1 MPPIYMIEHSD
12 YNIEKT
18 ENEQLFINIV
28 ICIIWTFYIYEVCMF
43 IKRTFINQ

>member
-18 ENEQLFINIV
+18 ENEQLYIYIV
-28 ICIIWTFYIYEVCMF
+28 IGIIWIAYIYEVCMF